1 MVARR
6 LQQLLERL
14 YDVESRCD
22 VQDFLVT
29 DRRQLGGL
37 TPCNDARSNDEQLLL
52 AQTEEGAALCLYI
65 DAEVLCRLQRADP
78 EVALSERNLADFC
91 TALEGV
97 SHFLYAAWRLQRDD
111 ALSLLELETQ
121 AEVDKY
127 ALAAILLAS
136 QSQGCFPAYAFARLF
151 DAARFDARLSCEQLD
166 RYAAAHRSAAH
177 YCRFLERRFVR
188 RGRARMEE
196 LLREL
201 RKFYRLGHAAK
212 LDYALA
218 AV

>member
-6 LQQLLERL
+6 LQQLLETL
-14 YDVESRCD
+14 YDVDSNCD

-29 DRRQLGGL
+29 DRGSLRELQ
-37 TPCNDARSNDEQLLL
+37 PCNDHRSNDEQLLL
-52 AQTEEGAALCLYI
+52 SQTEEGAELCLFI
-65 DAEVLCRLQRADP
+65 DGPVLHRLELRDP
-78 EVALSERNLADFC
+78 ERALNERNLPDFC

-97 SHFLYAAWRLQRDD
+97 SHFLYAAWRLQHDD
-111 ALSLLELETQ
+111 PLSLLELETQ

-127 ALAAILLAS
+127 ALTVILLAS
-136 QSQGCFPAYAFARLF
+136 QAEGSYPGYAFARLF
-151 DAARFDARLSCEQLD
+151 DAARFDSRLNTEQLD
-166 RYAAAHRSAAH
+166 RYEAAHRSAAR
-177 YCRFLERRFVR
+177 YCRFLEKRFVT

-196 LLREL
+196 MMREL

-218 AV
+218 AG